1 MMRKSWYRRLF
12 FSYFPIFMLTVSILI
27 FLSFLIVNEISRNE
41 TGKANRITTGFV
53 MDSVEKSLTK
63 VEMDV
68 LSEAETNKSY
78 SYFLNGQ
85 AQSGSTMLYGLAGSL
100 RALKDNHELVHSIYI
115 YRMKDQ
121 KVLTRSGL
129 QDAKTFG
136 DYPYI
141 EQALRSEDRQW
152 SPVREWKEPG
162 KHTSDRV
169 ISMHKRLPLPFGGQG
184 LLVVNI
190 GVYPLEQMIGQ
201 MTNPAVSYLVIKDGN
216 GHTIYPVASGAG
228 GAVKEEDGQQL
239 THLPSARLGWSFESG
254 IRAGQLFEWVS
265 VISYVWIV
273 LGLAVVVLAV
283 IYIIYV
289 TRRNYRPIQLM
300 MQRIQQLP
308 GRPGEENNKD
318 ELWMIDHALQ
328 SLIRQTVDYEQQ
340 EQANVLIR
348 RRQLFLDLMEGTTM
362 ETAAVR
368 LDNLSPFVDDTQR
381 EAIRVYAVMVVELH
395 DLELEQ
401 PYTTEGPQAG
411 SRSSNEHGS
420 EDQRL
425 SLSLLGVMQELAAT
439 YGWQGWAEWMSRER
453 IAILLRKEDGDGE
466 GLLAVKLQEMAQT
479 GCEWLQGHLG
489 VQLTIGIGGQTQE
502 LEYIKDSY
510 RASVSALRYRLTLGV
525 RDIVTS
531 DQVPQDNEI
540 PLYTYLP
547 LISETIR
554 SFRLASHDWRGQLE
568 GIFATME
575 TDKLKDGDILT
586 VIQWLQELLEREMRE
601 MKDVSGALDRYFN
614 GSEMERWRF
623 EVESAPSL
631 ALMHTLMLEHMT
643 TVYRTY
649 VAASE
654 TKSYRAMVSEMKQ
667 YIEEHYTNPDL
678 SLNHL
683 SERFD
688 VSPKYASHLFKTEFD
703 MKFVDFLTR
712 LRMNHAQQMLCNTTE
727 TVQHIATQ
735 VGYANSIT
743 FGRVFKRV
751 VGVTPGDYRKLR
763 MKPEDSSLTGGAL

>member
-1 MMRKSWYRRLF
+1 MRKSWYRRLL

-78 SYFLNGQ
+78 GSFLNGQ
-85 AQSGSTMLYGLAGSL
+85 AQSGSTMLYGLVGSL
-100 RALKDNHELVHSIYI
+100 RALKDNHELVHSVYI
-115 YRMKDQ
+115 YRTKDHT
-121 KVLTRSGL
+121 VLTRSGL
-129 QDAKTFG
+129 QDALTFG

-152 SPVREWKEPG
+152 SPVREWTEPG
-162 KHTSDRV
+162 THTSERV

-184 LLVVNI
+184 LLVINI
-190 GVYPLEQMIGQ
+190 GVYPLQQMIGQ
-201 MTNPAVSYLVIKDGN
+201 MTNPTVSYLVINDASGQ
-216 GHTIYPVASGAG
+216 TIYPAASGTED
-228 GAVKEEDGQQL
+228 AVKAEDGQQL
-239 THLPSARLGWSFESG
+239 THLMSPRLGWSFESG

-273 LGLAVVVLAV
+273 VGLAVVILAV

-308 GRPGEENNKD
+308 SRPGEENNKD

-328 SLIRQTVDYEQQ
+328 SLIRQTIDYEQQ
-340 EQANVLIR
+340 EHANILIR
-348 RRQLFLDLMEGTTM
+348 RRQLFLDLMEGTGT
-362 ETAAVR
+362 ETVELR
-368 LDNLSPFVDDTQR
+368 LNDLSPFADGGKRGVTL
-381 EAIRVYAVMVVELH
+381 VYAVMVVELH
-395 DLELEQ
+395 DLDLPQTADGTPTSSRRLED
-401 PYTTEGPQAG
+401 
-411 SRSSNEHGS
+411 HGG

-425 SLSLLGVMQELAAT
+425 SLSLLGVVQELAAT

-453 IAILLRKEDGDGE
+453 ISILLRKEVGDGE
-466 GLLAVKLQEMAQT
+466 GLLSVKLQEMAQT
-479 GCEWLQGHLG
+479 GCEWLHGHLG
-489 VQLTIGIGGQTQE
+489 VQLTIGIGGQIHE
-502 LEYIKDSY
+502 LEHIQDSY
-510 RASVSALRYRLTLGV
+510 RSAISALRYRLTLGV

-531 DQVPQDNEI
+531 DQVPQANDI
-540 PLYTYLP
+540 PLYSYLP

-554 SFRLASHDWRGQLE
+554 SFRLASHDWRVQLE
-568 GIFATME
+568 GLFEAME
-575 TDKLKDGDILT
+575 TDKMKDGDILT
-586 VIQWLQELLEREMRE
+586 VMQWMQELLEREMRE

-614 GSEMERWRF
+614 GPEAERWKC
-623 EVESAPSL
+623 EVESASSL
-631 ALMHTLMLEHMT
+631 AVMHTLMLEHMT

-654 TKSYRAMVSEMKQ
+654 TKSYQAMVSEMKQ

-688 VSPKYASHLFKTEFD
+688 VSPKYASHLFKTEFA

-763 MKPEDSSLTGGAL
+763 LKPEDSLTGGAL